1 MWYFFVYYHTKN
13 RTTLSGN
20 KTNGSFYQLREC
32 ELGAI
37 VNRDLQRRI
46 RSVSGVTLERPVLR
60 ADARLAAR
68 LAHLLDTRTQ
78 LWSEQSADA
87 EEKPVVSS
95 DVSPFWYRPLG
106 FLLFQVTM

>member
-1 MWYFFVYYHTKN
+1 M
-13 RTTLSGN
+13 
-20 KTNGSFYQLREC
+20 QLREC

-68 LAHLLDTRTQ
+68 LAHLLDTRSR
-78 LWSEQSADA
+78 LWAIDKEAQSDA
-87 EEKPVVSS
+87 EKNSV
-95 DVSPFWYRPLG
+95 DVRNLDID
-106 FLLFQVTM
+106 